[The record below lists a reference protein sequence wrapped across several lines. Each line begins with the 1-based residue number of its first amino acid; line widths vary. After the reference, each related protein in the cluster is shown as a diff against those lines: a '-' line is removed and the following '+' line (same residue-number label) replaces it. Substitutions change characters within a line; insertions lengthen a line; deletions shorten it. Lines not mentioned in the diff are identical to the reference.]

1 MSFMSGRDEVVVLC
15 IMGWAMRE
23 ESPADAL
30 PEAMCMRNLASRR
43 AGTHRLAFP
52 EELANPSPRIQP
64 NVIMILLT
72 VLCIVLYTIYFIT
85 LLTVES

>member
-30 PEAMCMRNLASRR
+30 PEAMCTRNLASRR

-64 NVIMILLT
+64 NVIIIMILLT
-72 VLCIVLYTIYFIT
+72 VLCISIIYNILYYSTYG
-85 LLTVES
+85 